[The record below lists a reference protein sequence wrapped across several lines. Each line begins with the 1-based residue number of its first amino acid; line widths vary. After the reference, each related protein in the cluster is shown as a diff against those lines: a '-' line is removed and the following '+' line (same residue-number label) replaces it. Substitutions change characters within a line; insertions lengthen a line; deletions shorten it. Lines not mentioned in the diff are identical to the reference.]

1 MLVGCLCERSPINRR
16 ACEVL
21 QPTDTIVATCK
32 NLEHELAHLVV
43 RRGEAAREQ
52 VLQGL
57 RAGYQ
62 HTYPL
67 IAIGGSGVLREV
79 REVRLH
85 LPVDLVPGLLE
96 HWLVEVTEANLAC
109 EVVDSR
115 VASIRRQKESIE
127 EGAHFFGGRQ
137 SACINMLKSPLE
149 DGHDRSQL
157 LINALMRLIH
167 PQ

>member
-1 MLVGCLCERSPINRR
+1 M
-16 ACEVL
+16 
-21 QPTDTIVATCK
+21 
-32 NLEHELAHLVV
+32 
-43 RRGEAAREQ
+43 
-52 VLQGL
+52 
-57 RAGYQ
+57 
-62 HTYPL
+62 
-67 IAIGGSGVLREV
+67 LREV

-137 SACINMLKSPLE
+137 SA
-149 DGHDRSQL
+149 
-157 LINALMRLIH
+157 
-167 PQ
+167 